1 MTDRFYATLV
11 SFDKGVLQVIGPDG
25 NMYYFRQRGTSNL
38 TDKEYARAF
47 SKGLLCHQAMRLR
60 VFPSNWSLINE
71 EPEILG
77 KVTVTFNKKALK

>member
-1 MTDRFYATLV
+1 MANRFYATLV

-25 NMYYFRQRGTSNL
+25 NMYCFRQRGTSDL

-47 SKGLLCHQAMRLR
+47 SRGLLCHQAMRLR
-60 VFPSNWSLINE
+60 VFPRDWSLINE

-77 KVTVTFNKKALK
+77 KVTVTFNKNALK